1 METTRVSIRP
11 LNPDNDREVQ
21 QLVALAERCPKSE
34 LLSDAVYSAQF
45 WKRASGRRFT
55 GLIAVVEGKIVAH
68 FGLGTLGRYSRER
81 GASTAGTA
89 SLSHIMIDPVA
100 AHLVEQIGSGLRVV
114 IGNQMSRKEIT
125 CLLALQ
131 SSGNQGS
138 AALLQHLGLKPVAA
152 FEDSSRFL
160 QLFARS
166 LETTPRSLEYLPAQL
181 KEVVSSTLQALDIP
195 TSTTEAAELADAVP
209 ADDLS
214 VQPLPFSKGRRV
226 LLLLTPSLLCRSA
239 GGTIDRSSIDS
250 LLKRRSTALLGIKLS
265 DRGCTDLTRIVQS
278 LGYEYCG
285 ILPSLFGRD
294 SILFAKRQVS
304 TRPFHSLQRVTAQRV

>member
-1 METTRVSIRP
+1 
-11 LNPDNDREVQ
+11 
-21 QLVALAERCPKSE
+21 
-34 LLSDAVYSAQF
+34 
-45 WKRASGRRFT
+45 
-55 GLIAVVEGKIVAH
+55 
-68 FGLGTLGRYSRER
+68 
-81 GASTAGTA
+81 
-89 SLSHIMIDPVA
+89 MIDPVA

-160 QLFARS
+160 QFFARS

-304 TRPFHSLQRVTAQRV
+304 TRPFHSLQGVTAQRV

>member
-1 METTRVSIRP
+1 METTTVSIRP
-11 LNPDNDREVQ
+11 LNPDNDRDVQ
-21 QLVALAERCPKSE
+21 QLVALAERCPRAE

-55 GLIAVVEGKIVAH
+55 ALAAVAEGRIVAH

-81 GASTAGTA
+81 GAGTAGTA
-89 SLSHIMIDPVA
+89 TISHLMIDPAA
-100 AHLVEQIGSGLRVV
+100 AHLIEEIGALARNMLEGQIR
-114 IGNQMSRKEIT
+114 RKGIS
-125 CLLALQ
+125 CVLALQ
-131 SSGNQGS
+131 SSANQS
-138 AALLQHLGLKPVAA
+138 AAELLQQLGLKPVAA
-152 FEDSSRFL
+152 FDDTPRFL
-160 QLFARS
+160 KLYARS
-166 LETTPRSLEYLPAQL
+166 TETAPRSLEYLPAQL

-195 TSTTEAAELADAVP
+195 SSATEAAELADAVP
-209 ADDLS
+209 ADELS

-226 LLLLTPSLLCRSA
+226 LLLLTPSLLYRGD
-239 GGTIDRSSIDS
+239 GGTIDRASIED
-250 LLKRRSTALLGIKLS
+250 LLKRSASALLGIKMS

-304 TRPFHSLQRVTAQRV
+304 TRPFHSDKRIAAARL